1 MMRHAAPFCK
11 RHFGRGDLDLAIDLH
26 RIAIDNLARES
37 QRECDA
43 EFALARSGRAD
54 DGDDR
59 LLWRWVCCHVLCSS
73 KRRMMTSQMT
83 TSSTNAPAS
92 CLREKRIRS
101 LKAET
106 RLTLARPV

>member
-1 MMRHAAPFCK
+1 MMRHAAPLCK

-37 QRECDA
+37 QR
-43 EFALARSGRAD
+43 